1 MQPIVW
7 QIAQRDYSYGKGKH
21 RSLTKATYDAV
32 GDHFRR
38 LWGKEAGWAH
48 SVLFT
53 ADLKAFS
60 ARLTTKTEVI
70 EVKRETDIDQSIAEA
85 YIKTEVV
92 TVNSLKRELIGE
104 DFTKTTVEERP
115 SVKKRRRRR

>member
-60 ARLTTKTEVI
+60 ARLTTKAEVI

-92 TVNSLKRELIGE
+92 TVNSPKRELIGE
-104 DFTKTTVEERP
+104 DFTKTTVERP
-115 SVKKRRRRR
+115 SVKKRQRRR

>member
-1 MQPIVW
+1 MW

-21 RSLTKATYDAV
+21 RTLTKATYDAV

-70 EVKRETDIDQSIAEA
+70 EVKRETDIHQPIAEA
-85 YIKTEVV
+85 YIKSEAV
-92 TVNSLKRELIGE
+92 TVNALKRELIDE
-104 DFTKTTVEERP
+104 DFTKTTAEETP
-115 SVKKRRRRR
+115 SAVKKRRRRR

>member
-1 MQPIVW
+1 MW

-21 RSLTKATYDAV
+21 RTLTKATYDAV

-60 ARLTTKTEVI
+60 ARLTTKAEVI
-70 EVKRETDIDQSIAEA
+70 EVKRETDIHQPIAEA
-85 YIKTEVV
+85 YIKSEAV
-92 TVNSLKRELIGE
+92 TVNLKRELIDE
-104 DFTKTTVEERP
+104 DFTKTAAEETP
-115 SVKKRRRRR
+115 SAVKKRRGRR

>member
-1 MQPIVW
+1 MW
-7 QIAQRDYSYGKGKH
+7 QIAQRDYNYGKGKH

-32 GDHFRR
+32 GDHFRK

-60 ARLTTKTEVI
+60 TRLATKAEFI
-70 EVKRETDIDQSIAEA
+70 EVKRETDIDQPIAEA
-85 YIKTEVV
+85 YIKSEVV
-92 TVNSLKRELIGE
+92 TVSSLKREFIDE
-104 DFTKTTVEERP
+104 DFTKTAVEERP
-115 SVKKRRRRR
+115 AAVKKRRRRR

>member
-60 ARLTTKTEVI
+60 ARLTTKAEVI

-104 DFTKTTVEERP
+104 DFTKTTVERP
-115 SVKKRRRRR
+115 SVKRQRRR

>member
-1 MQPIVW
+1 MQPTVW
-7 QIAQRDYSYGKGKH
+7 QIAQRDYNYGKGKH

-32 GDHFRR
+32 GDHFRM

-60 ARLTTKTEVI
+60 ARLTTKAEVI
-70 EVKRETDIDQSIAEA
+70 EVKRETDIDQPIPEA
-85 YIKTEVV
+85 YIKTEAV
-92 TVNSLKRELIGE
+92 TVNSLKRELIDG
-104 DFTKTTVEERP
+104 DFATTTVEKTP
-115 SVKKRRRRR
+115 SALKRRRRR